1 MLVQLNYLKLQTHG
15 LFVIII
21 YLMGD
26 IKNILNLAELC
37 WGPPEPKL
45 RFVIGEEERKIKE
58 KNQNR

>member
-1 MLVQLNYLKLQTHG
+1 MLVQLNYLKPQTHG

-45 RFVIGEEERKIKE
+45 RFVIGEEGRKIKE

>member
-1 MLVQLNYLKLQTHG
+1 MLVQLNYLKPQTHG

-45 RFVIGEEERKIKE
+45 RFVIGEEEKEEE